1 MDFDIVVIGAG
12 PAGLSF
18 ARAMAGSGARIA
30 LIETQPEHVL
40 AAPPFDGR
48 EIALT
53 HISVRLMRELGLW
66 DRIDPNEISKLRE
79 ALVFN
84 GASERHM
91 RIGAESTDC
100 EALGYLVP
108 NHEIR
113 RTAYESMKASDA
125 ATLIAG
131 TRVENLYTGTDNVT
145 VKLSNG
151 ATLRARLAVA
161 ADSRFSETRRMV
173 GIPAS
178 MRDFGKAM
186 MVCRLRHELP
196 HNDAAWEWFDYGQT
210 MAILP
215 LNGNMSSLV
224 LTLPLQEHNRLKD
237 VPPDEFAADVTRR
250 LRHRLGEMELA
261 STRHVYPLVGV
272 YAKRF
277 VANRFA
283 VIGDAA
289 VGMHPV
295 TAHGF
300 NLGLLSQHSLATRLR
315 AALASGAD
323 IASPALL
330 AAYEREHDRASRG
343 LYLGTCAIVSLFNDS
358 RPPARLA
365 RKLALGIGDRLR
377 PFKRAVA
384 DMLTQEEPPS
394 GVIKQVAMA
403 FSPRHLRKT

>member
-1 MDFDIVVIGAG
+1 MDYDIVVIGAG

-18 ARAMAGSGARIA
+18 TRAMAGSGAKIA
-30 LIETQPEHVL
+30 IIETQPESTL

-53 HISVRLMRELGLW
+53 YTSIRMMRELGMW
-66 DRIDPNEISKLRE
+66 DRIDPAEISPLRE
-79 ALVFN
+79 ARVFN
-84 GASERHM
+84 GASEDCM
-91 RIGAESTDC
+91 QIGPETTERDT
-100 EALGYLVP
+100 LGYLVP

-113 RTAYESMKASDA
+113 RTAYEAMKDSNA
-125 ATLIAG
+125 ATLIAE
-131 TRVENLYTGTDNVT
+131 TRVVDLYTGTDCVT
-145 VKLSNG
+145 IKLSNG
-151 ATLRARLAVA
+151 TTLRTKLAVA

-186 MVCRLRHELP
+186 MVCRLKHELP
-196 HNDAAWEWFDYGQT
+196 HDGVAWEWFDYGQT

-224 LTLPLQEHNRLKD
+224 LTLPLQEHNRLKAL
-237 VPPDEFAADVTRR
+237 PPAEFAADVTAR
-250 LRHRLGEMELA
+250 LRNRLGAMELV
-261 STRHVYPLVGV
+261 SERCVYPLVGV

-315 AALASGAD
+315 EALANGRD
-323 IASPALL
+323 IADPALL
-330 AAYEREHDRASRG
+330 AAYEREHDRAARG
-343 LYLGTCAIVSLFNDS
+343 MYLGTCAIVSLFNNGS
-358 RPPARLA
+358 PPARLA
-365 RKLALGIGDRLR
+365 RKAALHIGNRLR

-394 GVIKQVAMA
+394 GVLKQIAAA
-403 FSPRHLRKT
+403 FSPRHLLKR